1 MSVSEYAYGVARLRA
16 KRAFMLK
23 PDDYEALL
31 RAPTIHQALTH
42 LRSVS
47 DLAREIPQTESPHD
61 IERHLLNKF
70 AEIFQVLIKT
80 LKGNS
85 RAFLETTFNKYE
97 YETLKALL
105 KAKFLGLSEGEISL
119 VAPPLGRYSGP
130 LYASLLSTK
139 GVDQA
144 IDLIPDVEL
153 KLPLKEASKQAEAL
167 KNPLPFE
174 TAVDNLLFTKL
185 WKLAG
190 KLKMIDRKWV
200 AHLLGVEAD
209 IKNILVLVR
218 GKALGLQPSVIE
230 KMLLPF
236 CYKLP
241 FNLKDLTSQS
251 LASILQVLSSTY
263 YGKALSSLAK
273 DAIEIERALQSLW
286 VKENETVFLHYP
298 FTLGLF
304 YAYINLKYVE
314 LKDVRAILLSKLAEL
329 PPQKV
334 ASLIIRHRE
343 KITV

>member
-1 MSVSEYAYGVARLRA
+1 MGVSEYAYGIARLRA
-16 KRAFMLK
+16 KRTFMLK
-23 PDDYEALL
+23 PEDYETLL

-47 DLAREIPQTESPHD
+47 DLAREIPQTEAPHD

-85 RAFLETTFNKYE
+85 RAFLEATFNKYE

-105 KAKFLGLSEGEISL
+105 KTKFLGLPEDEISL
-119 VAPPLGRYSGP
+119 IAPPLGRYSGP
-130 LYASLLSTK
+130 LYTSLLSARS
-139 GVDQA
+139 VDQA
-144 IDLIPDVEL
+144 IDMIPDVEL
-153 KLPLKEASKQAEAL
+153 KLPLKEASKQADAL
-167 KNPLPFE
+167 KNPLPIE
-174 TAVDNLLFTKL
+174 TAIDNLLFTNL
-185 WKLAG
+185 WKLTD
-190 KLKMIDRKWV
+190 KLKMIDRRWV
-200 AHLLGVEAD
+200 VHLLGVEVD

-236 CYKLP
+236 NYKLP

-263 YGKALSSLAK
+263 YGKAISSLAK
-273 DAIEIERALQSLW
+273 EAIEIERTLQSLW
-286 VKENETVFLHYP
+286 VKENESVFLHYP

-314 LKDVRAILLSKLAEL
+314 LRDIRAILLSKLAEL
-329 PPQKV
+329 PPHKV
-334 ASLIIRHRE
+334 ASLIVRHRE
-343 KITV
+343 KITI